1 MVRDQ
6 PPKVDPLRPIHRA
19 IMNNDAA
26 AFRAEV
32 AAGVDINLPGPEDM
46 TPLHIAADR
55 GNIEIA
61 KELLDAG
68 ANVDPINVWGNTPL
82 WMAVMK
88 RHLNSPDGSMVR
100 LLLDSNADPTKTES
114 ENGRSALV
122 MSRLLAGFPKELAH
136 LVEAKADEL
145 KTRG

>member
-1 MVRDQ
+1 
-6 PPKVDPLRPIHRA
+6 
-19 IMNNDAA
+19 
-26 AFRAEV
+26 
-32 AAGVDINLPGPEDM
+32 M

-100 LLLDSNADPTKTES
+100 LLLDSNADPTRTES